1 MALISSRVVMK
12 DEPQGWRKLWEQ
24 AQRERDPKKLD
35 AIIKQVNRLLTEYE
49 NRALARARGDE
60 PVSDLAPGLRRLSKV
75 DKLVGSD

>member
-35 AIIKQVNRLLTEYE
+35 AIIKQVNRLLTKHE
-49 NRALARARGDE
+49 NQVLARTRGNE
-60 PVSDLAPGLRRLSKV
+60 PLSDLAPRS
-75 DKLVGSD
+75 SQPFES